1 MSRAT
6 ADAALST
13 ERHEQPHPRRNPPSP
28 LNPDCRCQRQ
38 SSRTSETPSA
48 AKQIS
53 CQRQSEA
60 TIIIAKRG
68 RRLHADRRSHLI
80 QIVALQ
86 EGGPRLH
93 GAGGLGKKWSRRRHL
108 MHHGKGKYE
117 IDLPSASPRVM

>member
-38 SSRTSETPSA
+38 STATIRNAVSGRTKT
-48 AKQIS
+48 S

-80 QIVALQ
+80 QIVVLQAVAVALRQ
-86 EGGPRLH
+86 SLIELAAARLAGEG
-93 GAGGLGKKWSRRRHL
+93 
-108 MHHGKGKYE
+108 
-117 IDLPSASPRVM
+117 